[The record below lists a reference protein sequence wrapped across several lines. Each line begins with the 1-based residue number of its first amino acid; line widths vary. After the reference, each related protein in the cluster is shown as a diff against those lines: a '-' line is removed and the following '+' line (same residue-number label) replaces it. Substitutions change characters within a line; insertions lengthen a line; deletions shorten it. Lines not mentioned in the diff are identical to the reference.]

1 MSERKKGLVAREY
14 RCKDRKA
21 YQYGKMCTAEMKETN
36 GDLCQTGADQ
46 YCHISYPVSSI
57 KKGRSDDAVCRTV
70 PLDYI
75 KGDFDFAP
83 IGSVDSDKGLCAY
96 GCEEFDNDNKCAW
109 SWPAGE
115 PKFLNAKGMFRCV
128 PQDQ

>member
-1 MSERKKGLVAREY
+1 MSERKTGPVMKAY
-14 RCKDRKA
+14 RCKDRSA
-21 YQYGKMCTAEMKETN
+21 YQYGKMCTAAMKETN

-46 YCHISYPVSSI
+46 LCHISYKVTDF
-57 KKGRSDDAVCRTV
+57 KKGRSDAAVCRTV
-70 PLDYI
+70 PQDYI
-75 KGDFDFAP
+75 DGEYEFMPF
-83 IGSVDSDKGLCAY
+83 GTVDSDKGLCAY